1 MLSFKLRPKER
12 FLISHAGVQ
21 AWVTVKRQG
30 GHIQVVVDGPRQ
42 LKVIRESLVKATEG
56 AAADA
61 A

>member
-1 MLSFKLRPKER
+1 MLSIRIRPGER
-12 FLISHAGVQ
+12 FQISHQGVQ

-42 LKVIRESLVKATEG
+42 LKVIRESLVKATEE
-56 AAADA
+56 AVADA